1 MRKGG
6 GGRGVIEGIGRGIE
20 KGIEKKRGWGGV
32 GGGGISKGE
41 CLQYFE
47 SSSAT
52 AARMGMGIWD
62 DGDLE
67 SMVSVCPSI

>member
-1 MRKGG
+1 M
-6 GGRGVIEGIGRGIE
+6 
-20 KGIEKKRGWGGV
+20 